1 MIEMIEM
8 IEMIWV
14 PLAGI
19 ALRGGEWGGGPE
31 GRRDSDIWDLGVC
44 DPGVG
49 YGICLWFRKICT
61 EHNPCFVGPPLFG
74 TIGFEI
80 SRVVWNLMDSRVCR
94 IRVSPMVCPS
104 RAFL

>member
-1 MIEMIEM
+1 MIEM

-49 YGICLWFRKICT
+49 
-61 EHNPCFVGPPLFG
+61 
-74 TIGFEI
+74 
-80 SRVVWNLMDSRVCR
+80 
-94 IRVSPMVCPS
+94 
-104 RAFL
+104 